1 MSGMQASGAARCRA
15 VTVTVNVEV
24 EAHDMLVAEGAG
36 LFGRYSYGRYGARE
50 GVWRLLDVFAA
61 EDIKA
66 TFFVDADDAA
76 RHPHIVEAI
85 GRGGHETSLLG
96 SPALADVIDVDALAE
111 RLASDA
117 AGLRAISGMPVAGWR
132 AGAGLM
138 NEQTLPALARA
149 GFVYE
154 SSFQDDDEP
163 YCFSDGAGG
172 RLVELPTFKYLTDTT
187 FYTVRRTN
195 ETVRKAW
202 REEMEA
208 IYREEGYLS
217 LTVSSRG
224 DFGSGRGERA
234 KIVGDWVRSAKRL
247 PGYRVT
253 TCSELAAAVLAAGVE
268 AEPFPVLEEF
278 PQDAAGAR

>member
-1 MSGMQASGAARCRA
+1 MSGTRIQAPSRA
-15 VTVTVNVEV
+15 IVVSVNVEV
-24 EAHDMLVAEGAG
+24 EAHDILVAEGAG

-61 EDIKA
+61 EAVKG
-66 TFFVDADDAA
+66 TFFVDAEDAE

-85 GRGGHETSLLG
+85 GAGGHETALLG
-96 SPALADVIDVDALAE
+96 SPALVDITDESKLTE
-111 RLASDA
+111 RLKADA
-117 AGLRAISGMPVAGWR
+117 RRLQAVSGQPVAGWR

-138 NEQTLPALARA
+138 NEATLPALVRA

-163 YCFSDGAGG
+163 YCFGDGAGG

-195 ETVRKAW
+195 VTVRKAW
-202 REEMEA
+202 QEELEA
-208 IYREEGYLS
+208 IYRVQGYLA
-217 LTVSSRG
+217 LTVNSRG
-224 DFGSGRGERA
+224 DFGSGRAERA
-234 KIVGDWVRSAKRL
+234 RIVGDWIRSAKAL

-253 TCSELAAAVLAAGVE
+253 TCADLARAVLAGGIE
-268 AEPFPVLEEF
+268 AEPFPFLEEF
-278 PQDAAGAR
+278 AQDATNAR